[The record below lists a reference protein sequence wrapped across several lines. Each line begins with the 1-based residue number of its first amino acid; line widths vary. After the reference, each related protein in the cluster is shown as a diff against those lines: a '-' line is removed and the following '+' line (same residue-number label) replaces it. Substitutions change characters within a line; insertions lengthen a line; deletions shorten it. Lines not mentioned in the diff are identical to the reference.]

1 MFVLFN
7 IHYNWCNWLLH
18 CIKVSTV
25 AFFVYP
31 VCHTCKSETVRTKMC
46 PLWTKVCWECSAT
59 TFPFKHMTCAETIST
74 TKSIPDQSQK
84 NKCTI
89 ILSLLVTCYIHVS
102 WACCEVSAVWQ
113 TQAKSTEQ
121 IKCGLITNSHK
132 KLELIYKKR
141 QLHWPHLSSI
151 LLVYSIHI
159 IPYEPN
165 GTFHSSSL
173 HTYTLITIMQI
184 CESHTGNG
192 TH

>member
-1 MFVLFN
+1 MSALN
-7 IHYNWCNWLLH
+7 
-18 CIKVSTV
+18 
-25 AFFVYP
+25 
-31 VCHTCKSETVRTKMC
+31 KSM
-46 PLWTKVCWECSAT
+46 WECSAT

-89 ILSLLVTCYIHVS
+89 ILSLLFTCYTHVS

-113 TQAKSTEQ
+113 TQAKKHRADQMWTHYQQWQKARTDLQE
-121 IKCGLITNSHK
+121 KTVTLTTFTFC
-132 KLELIYKKR
+132 
-141 QLHWPHLSSI
+141 LSSI
-151 LLVYSIHI
+151 LLVYSFHI

-184 CESHTGNG
+184 CETHTGNG